1 MMSIYVTS
9 FKQFNKPPIKFQ
21 TRFKLQFANMLFR
34 SGGRPAYNF
43 TRWRRRKNCVDW
55 NEKWC
60 ICVVYNRA
68 DSDCAENVHAGFLGN
83 SNFCLR
89 TNQLCLLGLLC
100 ASAAAFMIDD
110 FAKSKHCTLVLAV
123 SVQAMRIF

>member
-68 DSDCAENVHAGFLGN
+68 DSDCAENVD
-83 SNFCLR
+83 
-89 TNQLCLLGLLC
+89 TQ
-100 ASAAAFMIDD
+100 AFWEIAI
-110 FAKSKHCTLVLAV
+110 FVC
-123 SVQAMRIF
+123 VQISCVC